1 MGSGSNGY
9 VEQPCLLKLFLQDR
23 GGQLPVMVGTA
34 ALAIEQQNSNA
45 AGSSVGN
52 GRTQNAK
59 EQDQPEYADRSL
71 HDPLLD
77 TTRPRQSP
85 PQNTVPVSAPRCS
98 PRVACRTRCKT
109 CRPAPPSPPRSSP
122 PPRAGIR
129 ASPRAPGSAP
139 SAGSRAA
146 PAQAFPGT
154 ASIGAAPAARGS
166 RVFRAAS
173 AAVRRHWRSPSQ
185 PPSPSE
191 SPAPAPAFLRRR
203 WRRPVQT
210 ACRLP
215 AAYSAEPGTPTHAP
229 APQPPPPRPSTA
241 RTGRPTQT
249 SRQLIF
255 FMTAILPHP
264 PGR

>member
-59 EQDQPEYADRSL
+59 EQDQQEYADRSL

-85 PQNTVPVSAPRCS
+85 PQNTVPASAPRCS

-109 CRPAPPSPPRSSP
+109 SRPAPPSPPRSSP

-146 PAQAFPGT
+146 QAQAFPGS
-154 ASIGAAPAARGS
+154 ASIGAAPAARRS

-185 PPSPSE
+185 PPSPSQ

-203 WRRPVQT
+203 WRRPAQT

-215 AAYSAEPGTPTHAP
+215 ALRGSPATRSAEPDTPTHAP
-229 APQPPPPRPSTA
+229 APQPPASCPRSAQRGPED
-241 RTGRPTQT
+241 Q
-249 SRQLIF
+249 
-255 FMTAILPHP
+255 HK
-264 PGR
+264 